1 MRGPH
6 PQCHCATSDSPPL
19 HSPSTSLNP
28 TAVNTKLSH
37 SSSNDTHTN
46 TMAAVLIPA
55 LALVKQTKFDAD
67 ALNVLVNKEAGIA
80 GEFRCFC
87 RVRFMKDLF

>member
-1 MRGPH
+1 
-6 PQCHCATSDSPPL
+6 
-19 HSPSTSLNP
+19 
-28 TAVNTKLSH
+28 
-37 SSSNDTHTN
+37 
-46 TMAAVLIPA
+46 MAAVLIPA